1 MCSGLVSMLQFN
13 HWLSSIFLAFW
24 VARANLHYSLCLIHL
39 IKNYYIS
46 VSNCGPLFCQVVQEE
61 KTRYIFIFKC
71 FNSLTQ
77 KWQPTPVFL
86 PGKSHEW
93 RSLAGYSPWGH
104 KESDTTEQLHFTM
117 GPDAMIFVFW
127 MLSFEPAFSLSSFT
141 FIKRPFSSFSLSA
154 IRVVSSTYLRLLNW
168 YFSW

>member
-13 HWLSSIFLAFW
+13 HWLSSIFLTFW

-86 PGKSHEW
+86 PGKSHRQ
-93 RSLAGYSPWGH
+93 RSLVGYSPWGG
-104 KESDTTEQLHFTM
+104 KELDMTEQLHFHFQ
-117 GPDAMIFVFW
+117 I
-127 MLSFEPAFSLSSFT
+127 SLLVCEIRKIISS
-141 FIKRPFSSFSLSA
+141 L
-154 IRVVSSTYLRLLNW
+154 
-168 YFSW
+168 

>member
-86 PGKSHEW
+86 PGKSHRQ
-93 RSLAGYSPWGH
+93 RSLVGYSPWGG
-104 KESDTTEQLHFTM
+104 KELDMTERLHFHFQ
-117 GPDAMIFVFW
+117 I
-127 MLSFEPAFSLSSFT
+127 SLLVCEIRKIISS
-141 FIKRPFSSFSLSA
+141 L
-154 IRVVSSTYLRLLNW
+154 
-168 YFSW
+168 

>member
-61 KTRYIFIFKC
+61 KTRYIFIFRC
-71 FNSLTQ
+71 FNSLPQ
-77 KWQPTPVFL
+77 
-86 PGKSHEW
+86 SN
-93 RSLAGYSPWGH
+93 
-104 KESDTTEQLHFTM
+104 
-117 GPDAMIFVFW
+117 
-127 MLSFEPAFSLSSFT
+127 
-141 FIKRPFSSFSLSA
+141 
-154 IRVVSSTYLRLLNW
+154 LLNPSNLFTHVW
-168 YFSW
+168 NKANYIFLIGVVKRFNEIMHVKHLAQCHAYGNKKVNSRLWMMMMLCA